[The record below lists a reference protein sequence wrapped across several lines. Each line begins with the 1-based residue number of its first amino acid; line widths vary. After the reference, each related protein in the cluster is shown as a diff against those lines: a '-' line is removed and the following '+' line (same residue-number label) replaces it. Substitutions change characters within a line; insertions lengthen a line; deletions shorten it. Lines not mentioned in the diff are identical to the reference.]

1 MSASN
6 MVWQGAGR
14 RIHMQEVGLRD
25 GLQMEKAFV
34 PTADKIALCNAL
46 SSAGLSKIEVT
57 SFTSPTAIPAL
68 RDAEVVMREITRRR
82 ARSTPRWCR
91 TCGGPSAP
99 SSRARMS

>member
-1 MSASN
+1 MT
-6 MVWQGAGR
+6 
-14 RIHMQEVGLRD
+14 RIYFNEVATRD
-25 GLQMEKAFV
+25 GFQIEPAFI
-34 PTADKIALCNAL
+34 PTDVKVALVDEL
-46 SSAGLSKIEVT
+46 SGCGYAKIEVT

-99 SSRARMS
+99 SGRARMS